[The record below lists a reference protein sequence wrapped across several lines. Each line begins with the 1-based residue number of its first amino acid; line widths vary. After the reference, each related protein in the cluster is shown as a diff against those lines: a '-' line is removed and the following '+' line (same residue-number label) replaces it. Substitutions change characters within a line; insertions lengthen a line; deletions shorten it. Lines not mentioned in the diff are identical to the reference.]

1 MNRHFKGVW
10 MPKEIYLHPD
20 LSWTEKILLIEIQSL
35 QGEEGCFASNQYL
48 AEFLGTSEKTVMN
61 TISKLKGMG
70 YIKVEQLRHPRR
82 LSVNPKLFISTSQNR
97 EVEEST
103 SQNREV
109 TSQKREVTSQN
120 RDVAIYR
127 INNTENKTVVDA
139 AAADSALDLYR
150 KYYPKV
156 PLHIFNQEMLMA
168 LENNLD
174 VFNDVLEIWVGRQ
187 YREQNIKGM
196 MSLYERLLTDK
207 SSKEQKLF
215 CDKCESNS
223 GWLPVGEGWERCKH

>member
-10 MPKEIYLHPD
+10 IPKEIYLNPD
-20 LSWTEKILLIEIQSL
+20 LSWTEKILLIEIHSL
-35 QGEEGCFASNQYL
+35 QGDEGCFASNQYL

-70 YIKVEQLRHPRR
+70 HIKVEQLRHPR
-82 LSVNPKLFISTSQNR
+82 LLTVNPDLWA
-97 EVEEST
+97 ST

-109 TSQKREVTSQN
+109 TSQNREVTSQKK
-120 RDVAIYR
+120 DVAIYR
-127 INNTENKTVVDA
+127 INNTENKTVVDV
-139 AAADSALDLYR
+139 AAADSAYDLYR

-156 PLHIFNQEMLMA
+156 PLHNFNQEMLMSIDMH
-168 LENNLD
+168 LD
-174 VFNDVLEIWVGRQ
+174 VFNEVLEIWVGRQ

-207 SSKEQKLF
+207 NNKEQVLF
-215 CDKCESNS
+215 CTKCEGNS

>member
-1 MNRHFKGVW
+1 MNRQFKGVW

-48 AEFLGTSEKTVMN
+48 AEFLGIKEGSLANMLT
-61 TISKLKGMG
+61 KLKEQGFVRLEG
-70 YIKVEQLRHPRR
+70 YGKSRR
-82 LSVNPKLFISTSQNR
+82 LFTALSSTDEDNFHKNMK
-97 EVEEST
+97 V
-103 SQNREV
+103 V
-109 TSQKREVTSQN
+109 SQKNESS
-120 RDVAIYR
+120 IYR
-127 INNTENKTVVDA
+127 INNTENKTVVVET
-139 AAADSALDLYR
+139 AAADSAFDLYR

-156 PLHIFNQEMLMA
+156 PLHIFNQEMLMS
-168 LENNLD
+168 LDKHLD
-174 VFNDVLEIWVGRQ
+174 VFNEVLEIWVGRQ

-207 SSKEQKLF
+207 NSKEQVLF
-215 CDKCESNS
+215 CAKCESNS